1 MSPRKKKTAKD
12 KKKKNLKDPP
22 AEDLFTA
29 NWPPLS
35 LQTSK
40 VLEKVSPSA
49 TSSDISRLNL
59 LQRKSGRTINSPPTP
74 VDTTPNNSEINSSD
88 SLPSNENQDNTGK
101 QAKDYLSVSGSSPG
115 KSSIGRTCSED

>member
-22 AEDLFTA
+22 ADNLFTA

-40 VLEKVSPSA
+40 VLEKVSPPA

-59 LQRKSGRTINSPPTP
+59 LQRKSGGTVNSPPTP
-74 VDTTPNNSEINSSD
+74 VDTTLNNSEIKSSD
-88 SLPSNENQDNTGK
+88 SLTSSKNKMTQENK
-101 QAKDYLSVSGSSPG
+101 QK
-115 KSSIGRTCSED
+115 TT